1 MADPAPTTPPA
12 APPTVKALNPKPVLI
27 VLALVVLVVGGLL
40 VDRLWIN
47 RPTPPPPVPDP
58 RPPAPADVV
67 PQVSVSGLYF
77 PLASPGAKGS
87 AGTPLGLIQARAKGT
102 SAHPF
107 RWKIKGPG
115 PVELS
120 VFSPDGGQ
128 PGSIVEGYP
137 TVPGTYR
144 LHGIAAGH
152 VKGVADADVDTFE
165 VEVADPAPPEPPKPP
180 DPPKPPPDPP
190 RPPEPPPAPAPI
202 PVAGL
207 RVLVVYE
214 TGEAP
219 KYKSDQYNTIFGQEF
234 RDYCAAHCAKNAKGQ
249 PELRIYDKDVVTAG
263 ESDIWQAAMRRPHP
277 TLPWIVISNGKAGF
291 EGPLPDKQA
300 DIMALLKKYEVNP

>member
-27 VLALVVLVVGGLL
+27 VLFLVVLVVGGLL

-47 RPTPPPPVPDP
+47 RPPSPVPPP
-58 RPPAPADVV
+58 RPPAVVDVV
-67 PQVSVSGLYF
+67 PEVSVSGLYF

-87 AGTPLGLIQARAKGT
+87 AGAPLGLFRGVAKGT
-102 SAHPF
+102 SNRPF

-144 LHGIAAGH
+144 LHGIASGH
-152 VKGVADADVDTFE
+152 VKGDPDADVDTFE
-165 VEVADPAPPEPPKPP
+165 VEVGDPTPPKPP

-190 RPPEPPPAPAPI
+190 KPPEPPPAPAPI

-207 RVLVVYE
+207 RVLVVFE
-214 TGEAP
+214 SSEES
-219 KYKSDQYNTIFGQEF
+219 KYKPDQINTIYGQEF

-249 PELRIYDKDVVTAG
+249 PELRIYDKDVNTAG
-263 ESDIWQAAMRRPHP
+263 ESEIWQAAMKRPHP
-277 TLPWIVISNGKAGF
+277 TLPWLVVSNGTTGF
-291 EGPLPDKQA
+291 EGPLPDTRDA
-300 DIMALLKKYEVNP
+300 IMATVKKYEVKP